1 MQNRP
6 MPRAIRGFALIF
18 RPWVMMLTKRDWRGL
33 ENLPTE
39 GGYVLAPNHVSHL
52 DPILLGHF
60 LYDNDLPPRYL
71 AKDGLFGLPVLGR
84 LMRAARQIP
93 VYRTRP
99 GAAAESVRD
108 ACAAV
113 EAGEVITVYPEG
125 TITRDPAGWP
135 MTGRT
140 GAVRIAL
147 TTGCPLVPV
156 MQSGAQEILWPYTK
170 WPKLLPRKTIHV
182 WVGPALDLSA
192 FAGRELTDELLHAA
206 TDQLMNTLTAM
217 MAELRGERPTGPRV
231 DVRTLPGRSPRGAEP
246 RSSTDESLEG

>member
-1 MQNRP
+1 MQHRP
-6 MPRAIRGFALIF
+6 MPRAIRGFAFIF
-18 RPWVMMLTKRDWRGL
+18 RPWFMMLTKRDWQGL
-33 ENLPTE
+33 ENLPAE

-60 LYDNDLPPRYL
+60 LYDQGLPPRYL
-71 AKDGLFGLPVLGR
+71 AKDTLFGVPGLGR

-93 VYRTRP
+93 VYRTEP

-113 EAGEVITVYPEG
+113 EAGEVVTVYPEG
-125 TITRDPAGWP
+125 TITRDPLGWP

-147 TTGCPLVPV
+147 MTGRPLIPL

-170 WPKLLPRKTIHV
+170 VPKLIPRKTIHV
-182 WVGPALDLSA
+182 RVGPALDLSE
-192 FAGRELTDELLHAA
+192 FEGKPLTDEVLHGA
-206 TDQLMNTLTAM
+206 TERLMDTLTAM
-217 MAELRGERPTGPRV
+217 MAELRGELPTGPRI
-231 DVRTLPGRSPRGAEP
+231 DVRTLRSKA
-246 RSSTDESLEG
+246 TNQSLEG

>member
-18 RPWVMMLTKRDWRGL
+18 RPWLMVLMKRDWQGL
-33 ENLPTE
+33 ENLPPE

-52 DPILLGHF
+52 DPILIGHF
-60 LYDNDLPPRYL
+60 LYDHDLPPRFL
-71 AKDGLFGLPVLGR
+71 AKDGLFDVPGLGR

-99 GAAAESVRD
+99 GAAAASVRD
-108 ACAAV
+108 ACAAI
-113 EAGEVITVYPEG
+113 EAGEVVTVYPEG
-125 TITRDPAGWP
+125 TITRDRDGWP

-170 WPKLLPRKTIHV
+170 VPKFLPRKTIHV
-182 WVGPALDLSA
+182 RVGPPLDLSDL
-192 FAGRELTDELLHAA
+192 AGKPLTDQVLREA
-206 TDQLMNTLTAM
+206 TDRLMNTLTDM
-217 MAELRGERPTGPRV
+217 MAELRGELPTGPRV
-231 DVRTLPGRSPRGAEP
+231 DVRTLRGRD
-246 RSSTDESLEG
+246 DERSLEG

>member
-1 MQNRP
+1 MQHRP
-6 MPRAIRGFALIF
+6 MPLAIRGFAVIF
-18 RPWVMMLTKRDWRGL
+18 RPWLMMLMKRDWQGL
-33 ENLPTE
+33 ENLPPE

-52 DPILLGHF
+52 DPILIGHF
-60 LYDNDLPPRYL
+60 LHDQGLPPRFL
-71 AKDGLFGLPVLGR
+71 AKDGLFDVPGLGR

-93 VYRTRP
+93 VYRTEP

-125 TITRDPAGWP
+125 TITRDPQGWP

-147 TTGCPLVPV
+147 MTGRPLIPV

-170 WPKLLPRKTIHV
+170 VPKFFPRKTIHV
-182 WVGPALDLSA
+182 RVGPALDLSD
-192 FAGRELTDELLHAA
+192 FAGQPLTDQVLRVA
-206 TDQLMNTLTAM
+206 TDRLMNTLTAM
-217 MAELRGERPTGPRV
+217 MAELRGEQPVGPRI
-231 DVRTLPGRSPRGAEP
+231 DVRALPGRPPRGAEP
-246 RSSTDESLEG
+246 QSRHEH

>member
-1 MQNRP
+1 MQKRP
-6 MPRAIRGFALIF
+6 MPRVIRGFAFIF
-18 RPWVMMLTKRDWRGL
+18 RPWLMMLTKRDWQGL
-33 ENLPTE
+33 EHLPAK

-60 LYDNDLPPRYL
+60 LYDNNLPPRYL
-71 AKDGLFGLPVLGR
+71 AKDALFGVPGLGW

-93 VYRTRP
+93 VYRTEQ

-108 ACAAV
+108 ACVAV

-125 TITRDPAGWP
+125 TITRDPDGWP

-147 TTGCPLVPV
+147 KTGCPLIPV

-170 WPKLLPRKTIHV
+170 RPRFFPRKTIV
-182 WVGPALDLSA
+182 VQVGPPLDLSD
-192 FAGRELTDELLHAA
+192 FEGRELTDELLRHA
-206 TDQLMNTLTAM
+206 TDRLMNTLTAM
-217 MAELRGERPTGPRV
+217 MAELRGELPSGPRV
-231 DVRTLPGRSPRGAEP
+231 DVRLLRSRLPRG
-246 RSSTDESLEG
+246 EGPQ